1 MIPLSEIMI
10 NEKGELCEMV
20 DFGNEI
26 VFYPIVGVTE
36 HKIYGIYFS
45 FNQVKN

>member
-1 MIPLSEIMI
+1 MKPLSELII

-20 DFGNEI
+20 DFGMEI
-26 VFYPIVGVTE
+26 VFYNISGITE